1 MINEADYKHDGQID
15 YDEFLRLMF
24 EDPES
29 GLDVLG
35 KNIVSASD
43 ATLVEK
49 LAPVELS
56 REIRDLSRSTSD
68 AKEARNTL

>member
-24 EDPES
+24 ADPES

-43 ATLVEK
+43 VSLVEM

-56 REIRDLSRSTSD
+56 RSISETD
-68 AKEARNTL
+68 AQYL